1 MQKGL
6 KRWRK
11 VMPYDRCDC
20 LQHMRV
26 TERVQLTV
34 VGRQVVDETSYA
46 VILHHLLERWHK
58 RCELPEIVNLFEPV

>member
-1 MQKGL
+1 MVRARVNGSN
-6 KRWRK
+6 KRPYR

-20 LQHMRV
+20 LQHMCV

-46 VILHHLLERWHK
+46 VILHQLLERRHK
-58 RCELPEIVNLFEPV
+58 